1 MPKPS
6 AVPLSVL
13 DLSPVSAGQT
23 ATDALRNSIA
33 LAVSAEAL
41 GYSRY
46 WLAEHHLS
54 PGVAGSAPHVLSA
67 LIAAATSTIRV
78 GTAATILGNYRPV
91 QIAENIGTL
100 SALYPGRVDLGF
112 GRSGVPKAP
121 AEGEAPGAGVPAD
134 ASPGASGRLSG
145 SPAGNR
151 VVDGLVVP
159 APRPLFGRKFPE
171 RFQVQADLLGR
182 VPGDADNFESDVQD
196 VIAFFAGEY
205 RAAHGT
211 EVTVHPAQG
220 HAPGFWIHGSS
231 AGPSARLAGK
241 LGLPFGANYHV
252 APAAVLESVGEY
264 RSHFKPSTTLAEPYV
279 AVSADVVV
287 AETESR
293 AGTIAAGYADWVH
306 SIRTGH
312 GAIPYPAPEDAAR
325 WPELEP
331 DDADLIQDRLDT
343 RFVGDPRQ
351 VAEGLRTLQRVT
363 GANEL
368 LVTTITHRQ
377 ADRIRS
383 QELLAQAWGLT

>member
-23 ATDALRNSIA
+23 AADALRNSIA

-67 LIAAATSTIRV
+67 LIAAATSSIRV

-112 GRSGVPKAP
+112 GRSGVPKVPAEEAGAP
-121 AEGEAPGAGVPAD
+121 APLAP
-134 ASPGASGRLSG
+134 
-145 SPAGNR
+145 SPASSGPSGNR
-151 VVDGLVVP
+151 VVDGLVIP

-182 VPGDADNFESDVQD
+182 VAGDADNFENDVQD
-196 VIAFFAGEY
+196 IIAFFAGEY
-205 RAAHGT
+205 RAAQGT

-264 RSHFKPSTTLAEPYV
+264 RSHFKPSATLAEPYV

-293 AGTIAAGYADWVH
+293 ARTIAAGYADWVH
-306 SIRTGH
+306 SIRTGR
-312 GAIPYPAPEDAAR
+312 GAIPYPAPEDAER
-325 WPELEP
+325 RPELEP
-331 DDADLIQDRLDT
+331 AEADLIQDRLDT
-343 RFVGDPRQ
+343 RFVGDPVQ
-351 VAEGLRTLQRVT
+351 VAEGLRTLQRAT

-368 LVTTITHRQ
+368 LVTTITHHQ
-377 ADRIRS
+377 SDRIRS
-383 QELLAQAWGLT
+383 QELLAQAWGLS

>member
-1 MPKPS
+1 MSKPS
-6 AVPLSVL
+6 VVPLSVL
-13 DLSPVSAGQT
+13 DLSPVSAGQC
-23 ATDALRNSIA
+23 AADALRNTID

-67 LIAAATSTIRV
+67 VIAAATSTIRV

-121 AEGEAPGAGVPAD
+121 ADETGPGDPRPPV
-134 ASPGASGRLSG
+134 ASPA
-145 SPAGNR
+145 PTGNR
-151 VVDGLVVP
+151 VVDGLLIP
-159 APRPLFGRKFPE
+159 APRPLFGKKFPE
-171 RFQVQADLLGR
+171 RFQVQTDLLGR
-182 VPGDADNFESDVQD
+182 VPGDADNFENDVQD
-196 VIAFFAGEY
+196 IIAFFAGEF
-205 RAAHGT
+205 RAAEGT

-220 HAPGFWIHGSS
+220 NAPDFWIHGSS

-252 APAAVLESVGEY
+252 APAAVMESIGEY
-264 RSHFKPSTTLAEPYV
+264 RSHFKPSATLAKPYV

-287 AETESR
+287 AETESLAR
-293 AGTIAAGYADWVH
+293 TIAAGYADWVH
-306 SIRTGH
+306 SIRTGR
-312 GAIPYPAPEDAAR
+312 GAIPYPVPEDAGR
-325 WPELEP
+325 QPELEP
-331 DDADLIQDRLDT
+331 AEAWLIQDRLDT
-343 RFVGDPRQ
+343 RFVGHPAQ
-351 VAEGLRTLQRVT
+351 VAEGLRTLQRAT

-368 LVTTITHRQ
+368 LVTTITHHQ
-377 ADRIRS
+377 SDRIRS
-383 QELLAQAWGLT
+383 QELLAQAWGLS

>member
-1 MPKPS
+1 MSKPS
-6 AVPLSVL
+6 VVPLSVL
-13 DLSPVSAGQT
+13 DLSPVPAGQT
-23 ATDALRNSIA
+23 SADALRNSIA

-112 GRSGVPKAP
+112 GRSGVPKVP
-121 AEGEAPGAGVPAD
+121 AEGAGSGAPVPTRR
-134 ASPGASGRLSG
+134 S
-145 SPAGNR
+145 GNR
-151 VVDGLVVP
+151 VVDGLLVP
-159 APRPLFGRKFPE
+159 APRPLFGKKFPE
-171 RFQVQADLLGR
+171 RFRLQAELLGR
-182 VPGDADNFESDVQD
+182 VPGDADNFENDVQD
-196 VIAFFAGEY
+196 IIAFFAGDF
-205 RAAHGT
+205 RAAEGT

-220 HAPGFWIHGSS
+220 HAPDFWIHGSS

-264 RSHFKPSTTLAEPYV
+264 RSHFKPSATLAKPYV
-279 AVSADVVV
+279 AVSADVVL

-293 AGTIAAGYADWVH
+293 ARTIAAGYADWVH
-306 SIRTGH
+306 SIRTGR

-325 WPELEP
+325 LPELQPAE
-331 DDADLIQDRLDT
+331 AELVQDRLDT
-343 RFVGDPRQ
+343 RFVGDPAQ
-351 VAEGLRTLQRVT
+351 VAEGLRTLQRAT

-368 LVTTITHRQ
+368 LVTTITHDQ

-383 QELLAQAWGLT
+383 QELLARAWGLS

>member
-1 MPKPS
+1 MSKPS
-6 AVPLSVL
+6 LVPLSVL

-23 ATDALRNSIA
+23 AADALRNSIA

-112 GRSGVPKAP
+112 GRSGVPKVP
-121 AEGEAPGAGVPAD
+121 AEEAD
-134 ASPGASGRLSG
+134 AGTPVPPGRSGNPS
-145 SPAGNR
+145 GNR
-151 VVDGLVVP
+151 VVDGLLVP
-159 APRPLFGRKFPE
+159 APRPLFGKKFPE
-171 RFQVQADLLGR
+171 RFQLQAELLGR
-182 VPGDADNFESDVQD
+182 VPGDADNFENDVQD
-196 VIAFFAGEY
+196 IIAFFAGDF
-205 RAAHGT
+205 RATHGAD
-211 EVTVHPAQG
+211 VTVHPAQG

-264 RSHFKPSTTLAEPYV
+264 RSHFKPSATLAEPYV

-293 AGTIAAGYADWVH
+293 ARTIAAGYADWVH
-306 SIRTGH
+306 SIRTGR

-325 WPELEP
+325 LPELQPAEVE
-331 DDADLIQDRLDT
+331 LIQDRLDT
-343 RFVGDPRQ
+343 RFVGSPAQ
-351 VAEGLRTLQRVT
+351 VADGLRTLQRAT

-368 LVTTITHRQ
+368 LVTTITHHQ
-377 ADRIRS
+377 TDRVRS
-383 QELLAQAWGLT
+383 QELLAQAWGLS